1 VHTGPLLRFRII
13 LPVVAL
19 VLLAIGIVM
28 ALLLLSARNSISSGI
43 DEMRQAQALLHIKNV
58 EASPESA
65 LAGTQQ
71 HVAQAHLDFDSAST
85 KLSPLSFVL
94 QRLFW
99 LPRLGQDV
107 AAAPMAA
114 RTAEQLTAG
123 MLPLLQGLQP
133 ILTGFHHG
141 TKSHTSISVLVGRL
155 AASHASFARSCQ
167 LLNDAKQ
174 TRQELR
180 AYHSPR
186 LSSALHTIDHQLP
199 NLLRVCDGLSL
210 APALLG
216 YPHRRTYFLAYQDP
230 AELRATGGFIGSVG
244 LVSVHNGITRQQ
256 FGTTG
261 FDQENETVPTPQP
274 MLIYNNEPAWY
285 LRDANW
291 SPNFPTTAGV
301 ERYLLQ
307 IDRHVSPQGVI
318 NITPAATA
326 DVLAATGPI
335 YSPEYQRWITSA
347 NIAQLADYYTHWS
360 PVPGPYRYQNAG
372 NEAKQFIQIMAHHMI
387 QRLNTLT
394 PSQWVQLFQSLSSAV
409 ATRDVQLSLTSPKEQ
424 QLIHQIGA
432 DGMVRPT
439 TSDYLYMVDSNMSY
453 NKINPYVRIKQ
464 SYQVR
469 VRPDRWL
476 QAKVTITYTDGPVPQ
491 SLRTHGVGPGAGAF
505 GSPLDYAE
513 FLRVYVPAGAQL
525 ISQSGWTQPWTGGPA
540 YGKTMFC
547 GYLVVP
553 NGQTRVI
560 TLEYVVPANVFSWSN
575 GARYRLV
582 VQHQAGSQP
591 EQLDIAVQ
599 TGVRGTTWS
608 IPHPSRDWERTISIP
623 LAPFHPIPLPA
634 EPPTVAAPGHLLEP
648 HAFFYPAKH
657 L

>member
-1 VHTGPLLRFRII
+1 MHTGSFLRFRII
-13 LPVVAL
+13 LPAL
-19 VLLAIGIVM
+19 VLVLLVIGIGM
-28 ALLLLSARNSISSGI
+28 TLLLWSARHSISNGV
-43 DEMRQAQALLHIKNV
+43 DEMRQAQSQLHIKNV
-58 EASPESA
+58 EASPELA
-65 LAGTQQ
+65 LARTQQ
-71 HVAQAHLDFDSAST
+71 HVAQAHRDFDSAST

-123 MLPLLQGLQP
+123 MMPLLQGLQP
-133 ILTGFHHG
+133 ILNVYQRG
-141 TKSHTSISVLVGRL
+141 TKSHASVSVLVGRL
-155 AASHASFARSCQ
+155 AASHGSFTRSCQ

-174 TRQELR
+174 TREELR
-180 AYHSPR
+180 AYRSPR
-186 LSSALHTIDHQLP
+186 LSSALRTIDHQLP
-199 NLLRVCDGLSL
+199 GLMRLCHGLSL

-244 LVSVHNGITRQQ
+244 LVSIHNGITKQQ

-274 MLIYNNEPAWY
+274 MLIYNDEPAWY

-291 SPNFPTTAGV
+291 SPDFPTTAGI
-301 ERYLLQ
+301 ERYLLSL
-307 IDRHVSPQGVI
+307 DRHVNPQGVI

-335 YSPEYQRWITSA
+335 YSPEYHRWVTST

-360 PVPGPYRYQNAG
+360 PVPGPFRYRNAG
-372 NEAKQFIQIMAHHMI
+372 TEAKQFIQIMAHHMI
-387 QRLNTLT
+387 QRLNTLS
-394 PSQWVQLFQSLSSAV
+394 PSRWVQLFQSLTSAV
-409 ATRDVQLSLTSPKEQ
+409 ATRDVQLSLTSPNEQ
-424 QLIHQIGA
+424 QLVHQMGA

-453 NKINPYVRIKQ
+453 NKINPYVRIQQ

-469 VRPDRWL
+469 IRPDRWL
-476 QAKVTITYTDGPVPQ
+476 QSKVTVTYTNGPVPQ
-491 SLRTHGVGPGAGAF
+491 SLLTHGLGPGAGAL
-505 GSPLDYAE
+505 GNPLDYAE
-513 FLRVYVPAGAQL
+513 FLRVYVPTGAQL

-547 GYLVVP
+547 GYLIVP

-560 TLEYVVPANVFSWSN
+560 TLQYVVPPNVFSWSN

-582 VQHQAGSQP
+582 VQHQAGSKP

-599 TGVRGTTWS
+599 TGAGGTKWS
-608 IPHPSRDWERTISIP
+608 IPHPSQDWQRAIAIQPT
-623 LAPFHPIPLPA
+623 PFHPIPLTYT
-634 EPPTVAAPGHLLEP
+634 PPTIATPGHLLEP

-657 L
+657 V